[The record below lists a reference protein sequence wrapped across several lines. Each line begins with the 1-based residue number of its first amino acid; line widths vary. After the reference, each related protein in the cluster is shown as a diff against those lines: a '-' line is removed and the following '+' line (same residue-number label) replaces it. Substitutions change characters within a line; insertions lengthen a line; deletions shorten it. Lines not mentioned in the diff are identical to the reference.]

1 MMWSEEHSFL
11 QFFPFWY
18 VCQALG
24 KKSDP
29 LKKKYTNNKTKLC
42 WGRYHK
48 QAKQILFEFLKRCH
62 ICTWIIE
69 DTVKVVFNL
78 KEQASSFVI

>member
-29 LKKKYTNNKTKLC
+29 LKKNTQTTKPNS
-42 WGRYHK
+42 
-48 QAKQILFEFLKRCH
+48 AE
-62 ICTWIIE
+62 E
-69 DTVKVVFNL
+69 DTTNRQSKYYLNF
-78 KEQASSFVI
+78 